1 MKKNRADD
9 TDELELIGDK
19 RSKAEE
25 KEAYRNKVRKKK
37 RGRRGRRIAIFIVEF
52 VALLVLFAGYYL
64 LSKWDMIQHV
74 EIEKKVDVNGNEIQQ
89 DNKDEMDASYAEK
102 VSQGYIN
109 FAVFGCDSS
118 TTGVNGRSTSLVSGT
133 NTDVIMIVSINKDTG
148 ETRIASVYR
157 DTVMYM
163 PDDGTYNKINYA
175 AAKWDVSST
184 LIALNQNLDLTLEDY
199 ISVNWTAVAL
209 AINLLG
215 GVEVDVP
222 EAMLGYINGYIT
234 ETVQGTG
241 IGSTQ
246 LTSAGY
252 QTLDGIQAVAYC
264 RVRYTDNDYMRT
276 ERQREVVGKM
286 IEKAKQA
293 GPTQLIQIA
302 DAVFKET
309 ATTFELTEIFEMC
322 TMISDIEFTE
332 STGYPFY
339 KISMQYNAAFP
350 NISWPCFAQGPAVNV
365 SQLHEFLYDET
376 DYQLTETAYQI
387 SVQLENMSGVSAPE
401 ETTAVRAAET
411 SE

>member
-9 TDELELIGDK
+9 IDELELIGEK
-19 RSKAEE
+19 RSKSEE

-37 RGRRGRRIAIFIVEF
+37 RGRKGRRIAIFILEF
-52 VALLVLFAGYYL
+52 VALLVLFAGYYF

-74 EIEKKVDVNGNEIQQ
+74 EIEKKVDVYGNEIQQ
-89 DNKDEMDASYAEK
+89 DNKDEMDSSYVEK

-109 FAVFGCDSS
+109 FAVFGCDS
-118 TTGVNGRSTSLVSGT
+118 TKNGINGRGTSLVSGT
-133 NTDVIMIVSINKDTG
+133 NTDVIMIVSINRDTG

-175 AAKWDVSST
+175 AAKWDVGST

-199 ISVNWTAVAL
+199 ISVNWEAVAL

-222 EAMLGYINGYIT
+222 ENMIGYLNGYIT
-234 ETVQGTG
+234 ETVEGTG
-241 IGSTQ
+241 IGSTHI
-246 LTSAGY
+246 TSAGY
-252 QTLDGIQAVAYC
+252 QTLDGVQAVAYC

-322 TMISDIEFTE
+322 TLIDKIEFTD

-339 KISMQYNAAFP
+339 KISMQYNAGFP
-350 NISWPCFAQGPAVNV
+350 SISWPCFAQGPAINV

-376 DYQLTETAYQI
+376 DYQLTPKAYQI
-387 SVQLENMSGVSAPE
+387 SLDLENMSGVTAPA
-401 ETTAVRAAET
+401 ETTPVHAEEAAE
-411 SE
+411 